1 MKINEILLNKKLE
14 EYYSLVIE
22 YNKVMNLTSI
32 TEKNEFYDK
41 HFYDSLFIDE
51 IYDFQNKVIMDLGSG
66 AGFPGIPLAICHPE
80 AKFYLVE
87 PIKKRCNFLTL
98 VKEKLGLNNVYVIN
112 KRSEDLD
119 ETFNEKFDLILSR
132 AVAKLNILVEI
143 SVKFLKINGILIFSK
158 GLNYQGEINEAKNAL
173 GILKLKYE
181 KTIKAYLP
189 FSNET
194 RFYII
199 IKKLGKTPSNYPR
212 RFSLIK
218 KKPL

>member
-80 AKFYLVE
+80 AKIYLVE

-158 GLNYQGEINEAKNAL
+158 GLNYQGEIDEAKNAL
-173 GILKLKYE
+173 DILKLKYE

>member
-80 AKFYLVE
+80 AKF
-87 PIKKRCNFLTL
+87 
-98 VKEKLGLNNVYVIN
+98 
-112 KRSEDLD
+112 
-119 ETFNEKFDLILSR
+119 
-132 AVAKLNILVEI
+132 
-143 SVKFLKINGILIFSK
+143 
-158 GLNYQGEINEAKNAL
+158 
-173 GILKLKYE
+173 
-181 KTIKAYLP
+181 
-189 FSNET
+189 
-194 RFYII
+194 
-199 IKKLGKTPSNYPR
+199 
-212 RFSLIK
+212 
-218 KKPL
+218 